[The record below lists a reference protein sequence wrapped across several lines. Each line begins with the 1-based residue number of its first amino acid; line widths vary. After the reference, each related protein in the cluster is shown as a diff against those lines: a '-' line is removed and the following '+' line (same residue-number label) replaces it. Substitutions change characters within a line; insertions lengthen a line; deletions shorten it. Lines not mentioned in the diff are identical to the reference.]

1 MSTTLAP
8 IQPIIHT
15 QFSVKL
21 LLVPLLG
28 ALGSIGWAL
37 SVLWQSEPQLPVS
50 LVPTINLSAIIL
62 GAVSMGM
69 LLNRVRQLERRMD
82 KVQRRVFHEDTE

>member
-1 MSTTLAP
+1 MPHSLPT
-8 IQPIIHT
+8 
-15 QFSVKL
+15 VKL